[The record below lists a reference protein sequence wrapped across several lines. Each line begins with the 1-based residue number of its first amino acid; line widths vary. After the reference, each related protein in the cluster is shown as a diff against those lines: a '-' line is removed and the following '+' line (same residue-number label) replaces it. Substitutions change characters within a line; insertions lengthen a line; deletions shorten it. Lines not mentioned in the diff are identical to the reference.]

1 MDASSVLADVKQAE
15 VEPSEGSSKG
25 LGQTLTLYKEL
36 FGKEEMLR
44 VLPWLIQS
52 GF

>member
-1 MDASSVLADVKQAE
+1 MERSVIASAYAV
-15 VEPSEGSSKG
+15 
-25 LGQTLTLYKEL
+25 YKEL

-52 GF
+52 GLSQAVNASMIY